1 MNMGTMEC
9 MDARPLVPSYLD
21 GEISEAQAGPLRR
34 HLLACPSCRASAQA
48 GKHMKRWF
56 EPTAI
61 VPVPRDFAARVAR
74 RAFAGTGSSDFEAEG
89 APTAIEEVLVAARA
103 AERPAVAPAVAPA
116 WAASDAEALTRPG
129 EGRILRFVLQLTVAA
144 AVLALLASVAIQGL
158 RRPSSAD
165 LRADDR
171 RTMTLDQALE
181 KLDHIEDVERNAKP
195 GAVGAERSR

>member
-9 MDARPLVPSYLD
+9 IDARPLVPSYLD

-56 EPTAI
+56 EPTAVI
-61 VPVPRDFAARVAR
+61 PVPRDFAARVAR
-74 RAFAGTGSSDFEAEG
+74 RAFAGAGASEFETEVG
-89 APTAIEEVLVAARA
+89 PTAIEEMVVAARA
-103 AERPAVAPAVAPA
+103 AERPAVAPVL
-116 WAASDAEALTRPG
+116 AASDAEAVAQPA
-129 EGRILRFVLQLTVAA
+129 EGRILAFVLRLTVAA

-181 KLDHIEDVERNAKP
+181 KLDHIEDAERTAKP
-195 GAVGAERSR
+195 GPVSAERSR